1 MSRRRKDAR
10 DFEQEAM
17 SLKDFARLMGI
28 DEDTARKHAVVV
40 PNGERA
46 RALPTGKF
54 PCRRI
59 GNVTRVLL
67 SEVLGIAATED
78 HGLDDGQEDHRPAVE
93 GEPAGEGWRGPLAG
107 LHPSG
112 RS

>member
-17 SLKDFARLMGI
+17 SLKDFARVMGI

-40 PNGERA
+40 PNGERV

-67 SEVLGIAATED
+67 SEVLGTAATED
-78 HGLDDGQEDHRPAVE
+78 HEGDGQDHRPAAE
-93 GEPAGEGWRGPLAG
+93 GESEGEGWRRPLAG
-107 LHPSG
+107 LRPSG
-112 RS
+112 RT

>member
-17 SLKDFARLMGI
+17 SLKDFARVMGI

-40 PNGERA
+40 PNGERV

-59 GNVTRVLL
+59 GNTVRVLL
-67 SEVLGIAATED
+67 TEVLGTAATED
-78 HGLDDGQEDHRPAVE
+78 HGLDDREDHRPAAE
-93 GEPAGEGWRGPLAG
+93 GEPEGEVWRGPLAG